1 MEIAGTTP
9 WYALYKDG
17 ELDFFVNSRLNYCN
31 YGIEVKSGRAIGRTA
46 NQMLK
51 DGKIQYLYLLKG
63 DTYGGIEEKKYTV
76 LLCLAGRIEF
86 R

>member
-1 MEIAGTTP
+1 
-9 WYALYKDG
+9 
-17 ELDFFVNSRLNYCN
+17 
-31 YGIEVKSGRAIGRTA
+31 
-46 NQMLK
+46 MLK